1 MDGDLCDEFRFK
13 LENEQRHSKHTVE
26 AYCRDVREFLGLWGA
41 CGRPQFTGQLVNDHL
56 VKLRNTMQEKPSTL
70 NRKRMAIRQFLK
82 WLGDRAAAAGEYE
95 EERRLTD
102 QLTLIDPIR
111 ACRRIR
117 EVVSEEDLQRIL
129 GALHGETAIRSR
141 AMILTLH
148 SGGIRSS
155 EMAGLNVGDVLHS
168 SQTLRIMG
176 KGRRERMVRISGDC
190 LKAIQYYAEHW
201 RTRYAVP
208 GNPALFIKV
217 NGQRIGRNSASKLLA
232 KLSARLNVT
241 HTTAHTLRRTLATQL
256 MNAGETIQEV
266 QRVLGHESIASTE
279 QYLAMSF
286 ERLMTVYRES
296 HPRDQPD
303 FGSLVMVD
311 DG

>member
-1 MDGDLCDEFRFK
+1 MDGDLFDEFRFK

-26 AYCRDVREFLGLWGA
+26 AYCRDVRGFLFYWDEVS
-41 CGRPQFTGQLVNDHL
+41 RPQFTGQLVNDHL
-56 VKLRNTMQEKPSTL
+56 VKLRNAQQEKPSTL
-70 NRKRMAIRQFLK
+70 NRKRMAIRQFVK
-82 WLGDRAAAAGEYE
+82 WLRDRAALAGEYE
-95 EERRLTD
+95 EERRLTG
-102 QLTLIDPIR
+102 QLLLIDPIR
-111 ACRRIR
+111 AVRKIR
-117 EVVSEEDLQRIL
+117 EVISDDDLHRIL
-129 GALHGETAIRSR
+129 AALHGETSLRSR

-201 RTRYAVP
+201 RTRYAVS
-208 GNPALFIKV
+208 GTPALFIKV
-217 NGQRIGRNSASKLLA
+217 SGQRIGRNLASKLLA

-266 QRVLGHESIASTE
+266 QRVLGHESITSTE
-279 QYLAMSF
+279 QYLALSF
-286 ERLMTVYRES
+286 GRLQSVYQQC
-296 HPRDQPD
+296 HPREQDD
-303 FGSLVMVD
+303 FGAHPQVE
-311 DG
+311 